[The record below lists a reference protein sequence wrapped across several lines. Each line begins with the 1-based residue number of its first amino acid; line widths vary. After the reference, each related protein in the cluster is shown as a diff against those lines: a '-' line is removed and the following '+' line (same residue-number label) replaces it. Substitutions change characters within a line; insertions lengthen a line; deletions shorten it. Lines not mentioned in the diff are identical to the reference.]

1 MTANQQEASL
11 YVHIPFCAQRCSYC
25 DFFFVTTQRRQTEF
39 IDALCLEI
47 AQTAQT
53 FPNTLL
59 STIYFGGGTPSL
71 LPSQAITHIMTQ
83 ICASFD
89 TSQVDEIT
97 LEANPEDI
105 STPVLEELIKAGIIR
120 ISLGVQSFNNADL
133 SFMNRCHDSDQA
145 LLACKLIQSAELSSW
160 SLDLIFGVPG
170 SSAKIWQDNLCR
182 AIESQVPHISTY
194 GLTIEPQTPLHKQ
207 VKNGFVKPVSDEHA
221 ANQFQQAMDLLQ
233 SMGYEHYE
241 VSSFALPG
249 HRARHNTRYWQ
260 HANYLGVGPS
270 AHSFWW
276 QSNKALRWQ
285 NVRNLRKY
293 LETVKNAES
302 PVVNKETLSMHDLA
316 RERIMLALRTSEGLD
331 LGDLKKTYGFDI
343 IKHKQKELLQMKAQE
358 LIVQQGTHMRLTT
371 QGFHV
376 CDNLT
381 AELWPD

>member
-71 LPSQAITHIMTQ
+71 LPSQAITHILAQ

-105 STPVLEELIKAGIIR
+105 STPVLEELIKAGITR

-207 VKNGFVKPVSDEHA
+207 VKKGFVKPVSDEHA
-221 ANQFQQAMDLLQ
+221 ANQFQQAMDLLK

-276 QSNKALRWQ
+276 QSDKALRWQ

-331 LGDLKKTYGFDI
+331 LGNLKKTYGFDI

-358 LIVQQGTHMRLTT
+358 LIVQQGTHVRLTT
-371 QGFHV
+371 QGLHV

-381 AELWPD
+381 AQLWPD

>member
-25 DFFFVTTQRRQTEF
+25 DFYFVTTQRRQTEF
-39 IDALCLEI
+39 IEALCLEI
-47 AQTAQT
+47 AQKART

-71 LPSQAITHIMTQ
+71 LPSQAITHILAQ

-105 STPVLEELIKAGIIR
+105 NAPVLEELKHAGITR
-120 ISLGVQSFNNADL
+120 MSLGVQSFRNADL
-133 SFMNRCHDSDQA
+133 SFMNRCHNSDQA

-170 SSAKIWQDNLCR
+170 ASTKIWQDNLSR
-182 AIESQVPHISTY
+182 AIETQVPHISTY
-194 GLTIEPQTPLHKQ
+194 NLTIEPQTPLHKQ
-207 VKNGFVKPVSDEHA
+207 VANGFVKPVSDENA
-221 ANQFQQAMDLLQ
+221 ADQFQQAMDILT

-241 VSSFALPG
+241 ISNFALPG
-249 HRARHNTRYWQ
+249 HRAMHNTRYWQ
-260 HANYLGVGPS
+260 HTNYLGVGPS

-276 QSNKALRWQ
+276 QSDKALRWQ
-285 NVRNLRKY
+285 NVRSLRKY
-293 LETVKNAES
+293 LEAVTIAES
-302 PVVNKETLSMHDLA
+302 PTVTQETLSMHDLA

-331 LGDLKKTYGFDI
+331 LDDLKNTYGLDLI
-343 IKHKQKELLQMKAQE
+343 AHKKETLLQMKARGF
-358 LIVQQGTHMRLTT
+358 IVQQGTNMRLTT
-371 QGFHV
+371 QGLHV

-381 AELWPD
+381 AKLWPD

>member
-1 MTANQQEASL
+1 MTAKQQEASL

-71 LPSQAITHIMTQ
+71 LPSQAITHILAQ

-105 STPVLEELIKAGIIR
+105 NAPVLEELIHAGITR
-120 ISLGVQSFNNADL
+120 ISLGVQSFRNADL

-170 SSAKIWQDNLCR
+170 ASTKIWQDNLYR
-182 AIESQVPHISTY
+182 AIETQVPHISTY
-194 GLTIEPQTPLHKQ
+194 NLTIEPQTPLHKQ
-207 VKNGFVKPVSDEHA
+207 VRNGFVKPVSDEHA
-221 ANQFQQAMDLLQ
+221 ADQFQQAMDTLT
-233 SMGYEHYE
+233 SVGYEHYE
-241 VSSFALPG
+241 ISNFALPG
-249 HRARHNTRYWQ
+249 HRAKHNTRYWQ
-260 HANYLGVGPS
+260 HTNYLGVGPS

-276 QSNKALRWQ
+276 QSDKALRWQ
-285 NVRNLRKY
+285 NVRSLRKY
-293 LETVKNAES
+293 LETVTIAES
-302 PVVNKETLSMHDLA
+302 PTVTQETLSMHDLA
-316 RERIMLALRTSEGLD
+316 RERVMLALRTSEGLD
-331 LGDLKKTYGFDI
+331 LDDLKNTYGLDI
-343 IKHKQKELLQMKAQE
+343 IAHKRDELLQMKAQGF
-358 LIVQQGTHMRLTT
+358 IVQQGTHMRLTT
-371 QGFHV
+371 QGLHV

-381 AELWPD
+381 AQLWPD